1 MYPFNCLMTS
11 LKMVRIR
18 KLIHDEDL
26 RTRFWDHEGYI
37 WILTKVFF
45 GMIKHLV
52 TIQESNS
59 KSIIPSTGI
68 IFLGF
73 TS

>member
-11 LKMVRIR
+11 LKLVRIQ

-37 WILTKVFF
+37 WILTNVFF
-45 GMIKHLV
+45 GMIKYLF
-52 TIQESNS
+52 TI
-59 KSIIPSTGI
+59 
-68 IFLGF
+68 
-73 TS
+73 